1 VKRGL
6 LSTAAMALAVLAV
19 AASSQAAGTDPP
31 PVTASVD
38 SIATPTVDNL
48 VVNFDFDLYN
58 CPAGSPIVI
67 VDWSAQEPDRADSGA
82 ASAGNSYGLSNGD
95 HVQHLSLSAGAS
107 GFLAGE
113 KWFGSGQIA
122 CGSVVVP
129 VVGSGMTK
137 SLNGV

>member
-6 LSTAAMALAVLAV
+6 LTTAVLAL
-19 AASSQAAGTDPP
+19 ALLAATASSQAAGA

-48 VVNFDFDLYN
+48 VVNFDFDLYD

-67 VDWSAQEPDRADSGA
+67 VDWTAQEPDRADSGA
-82 ASAGNSYGLSNGD
+82 ASAGNAYGLSNGE

-107 GFLAGE
+107 SFLAGE
-113 KWFGSGQIA
+113 KWVGSGHIA
-122 CGSVVVP
+122 CGSTVVP
-129 VVGSGMTK
+129 VAGSGMTK